1 MSNILNSQSLL
12 DAFQSIDITDEL
24 NECTTSST
32 KSILQQQQQDAK
44 NGNNSNDI
52 DCNIE
57 VDTHD
62 NLTCRM
68 PQRAAD
74 DADNGDDSDSDVI
87 IVSDTSETSSIVS
100 YINPSDLSSD
110 SDDNNDICKASA
122 ILETESENDS
132 YIDDDEELS
141 DDSSMEKFV
150 SAFKLKFESFLSG
163 NESCD
168 QGKGDIDTQD
178 NLTCRM
184 PQRAA
189 DDGDNGDVFDSDVI
203 IVADT
208 SGISK
213 ASTIPESERENDSYI
228 DVEKLS
234 DDSMMENFESA
245 AIKLKIELFSS
256 GSEKSKATESGDQ
269 GKGDI
274 DSNIDVDTKENLT
287 GRMPQRAAADAESVS
302 VSYTSET
309 SSIVSYIN
317 PSDLDTD
324 SDDNNDICKASA
336 ILETESENDSY
347 IDDDEELSDDSSME
361 KFVSAFKL
369 KFESFLS
376 GNESCDQGKGD
387 IDTHD
392 NDGDNGDVF
401 DSDVI
406 IVADTSDISKASIIP
421 ESERENDSYVDVEKL
436 SDDSMMKNFESAAI
450 KLKIELFSSG
460 SEKSKATESGDQ
472 GKGDIDS
479 NIDVDTHENLMGR
492 MPQRAA
498 GDAES
503 VSVSDTSETS
513 SIVSYINP
521 SDLDTDSDDNNDICK
536 ASAIL
541 ETESEN
547 DSYIDDDEELSD
559 DSSMEKF
566 VSAFKLKFE
575 SFLSGGEPCDQG
587 KGDID
592 CNIEVDTHDDSYIDV
607 EKLSDDSM
615 MEKFMSAPISRKT
628 DSFSS
633 GSEKIKAK
641 EPSLELSLLKE
652 TPLDA
657 PKVINTRSGRV
668 LRQRIDHKVDK
679 AHLEVDDDDDD
690 DEDYVL
696 KVRKKPTRK
705 RRVSALLSSDSNSS
719 SIASFSMTD
728 NADAALIYVDLQQP
742 VAIVS
747 SEPTADATAVEC
759 DSELKMRLDKF
770 LGLRPAQR
778 RLFNPMANYEFEDN
792 HMDEDTPPSSRLWAA
807 HNAHIAVKEPKAQVA
822 AATSTPIV
830 KSLDAKLTNEMKM
843 LILDDI
849 VQRTNANYFE
859 SQTPQHIKK
868 PIDLSGLPSEEVRAV
883 NCQQHKETTN
893 LLERYEGFYNF
904 VDSLRPETPFNM
916 CHPLAVYYRKRD
928 FESSKAGLAKTLF
941 NVLNHSIF
949 HCGLRR
955 IITWK
960 SCMNTPSAIVHSIEG
975 DGQRTSR
982 IVLWK
987 HMKQPI
993 MLVKVL
999 LHEMCHAAA
1008 FVYHGET
1015 GHGDHCRKWAYR
1027 AKSVIP
1033 ELPQIDDCNAKFK
1046 YTCLLC
1052 RRRSHG
1058 IIKFE
1063 DEEQQLRCHYCQFE
1077 VNVEKFNAEE
1087 VHALSLT
1094 DRLVT
1099 PFKQFVRENYLKC
1112 VESTHSSKMQSLNRQ
1127 YKEQLQQ
1134 H

>member
-24 NECTTSST
+24 NECTTSPT
-32 KSILQQQQQDAK
+32 KSILRHQQQQQQQDAE

-62 NLTCRM
+62 NLTCRI

-87 IVSDTSETSSIVS
+87 IVSDTSEASSIVS

-110 SDDNNDICKASA
+110 SDDNNDICKAST
-122 ILETESENDS
+122 ILEIESEIDS
-132 YIDDDEELS
+132 YIDDDEE
-141 DDSSMEKFV
+141 
-150 SAFKLKFESFLSG
+150 
-163 NESCD
+163 
-168 QGKGDIDTQD
+168 Q
-178 NLTCRM
+178 
-184 PQRAA
+184 
-189 DDGDNGDVFDSDVI
+189 
-203 IVADT
+203 
-208 SGISK
+208 
-213 ASTIPESERENDSYI
+213 
-228 DVEKLS
+228 S

-245 AIKLKIELFSS
+245 AIKLKIELFS
-256 GSEKSKATESGDQ
+256 SEKSKATESGDQ

-287 GRMPQRAAADAESVS
+287 GRMPQRAASDAESLS

-324 SDDNNDICKASA
+324 SDENNDICKAS
-336 ILETESENDSY
+336 T
-347 IDDDEELSDDSSME
+347 
-361 KFVSAFKL
+361 
-369 KFESFLS
+369 
-376 GNESCDQGKGD
+376 
-387 IDTHD
+387 
-392 NDGDNGDVF
+392 
-401 DSDVI
+401 
-406 IVADTSDISKASIIP
+406 IP
-421 ESERENDSYVDVEKL
+421 
-436 SDDSMMKNFESAAI
+436 
-450 KLKIELFSSG
+450 
-460 SEKSKATESGDQ
+460 
-472 GKGDIDS
+472 
-479 NIDVDTHENLMGR
+479 
-492 MPQRAA
+492 
-498 GDAES
+498 
-503 VSVSDTSETS
+503 
-513 SIVSYINP
+513 
-521 SDLDTDSDDNNDICK
+521 
-536 ASAIL
+536 

-592 CNIEVDTHDDSYIDV
+592 CNIEVDTHDNHDDSYIDV
-607 EKLSDDSM
+607 EKLSDDSK
-615 MEKFMSAPISRKT
+615 MEKSVSAPISRKI

-633 GSEKIKAK
+633 GSEKTKAK
-641 EPSLELSLLKE
+641 EPSLELRLLKE

-657 PKVINTRSGRV
+657 QKVINTRSGRV

-719 SIASFSMTD
+719 SSSIAGFSMTD

-792 HMDEDTPPSSRLWAA
+792 HMNEDTPPSSRLWAA

-822 AATSTPIV
+822 KATSTPIV

-859 SQTPQHIKK
+859 RQTPQHIKK
-868 PIDLSGLPSEEVRAV
+868 PIDLSGLPSQEVRAV
-883 NCQQHKETTN
+883 NCQQHKEISDY
-893 LLERYEGFYNF
+893 LERYKGLYSF
-904 VDSLRPETPFNM
+904 VDSLRPETPLNM

-960 SCMNTPSAIVHSIEG
+960 SCMNTPSAIVNSIKS

-1027 AKSVIP
+1027 AKSVIS
-1033 ELPQIDDCNAKFK
+1033 ELPQIDDCNATFK

-1052 RRRSHG
+1052 RRCSHG

-1077 VNVEKFNAEE
+1077 VNVEKYNAEE
-1087 VHALSLT
+1087 VHVLSFI
-1094 DRLVT
+1094 DHLVT
-1099 PFKQFVRENYLKC
+1099 PYKQFVRENFLKC
-1112 VESTHSSKMQSLNRQ
+1112 AESTHSSKMLSLNSQ
-1127 YKEQLQQ
+1127 YKQQLQQ

>member
-1 MSNILNSQSLL
+1 MLNCGGGAIASYLNEILEMSNILNSQS
-12 DAFQSIDITDEL
+12 ITDEL
-24 NECTTSST
+24 NECTSPT
-32 KSILQQQQQDAK
+32 KSILQQQQQDAA

-52 DCNIE
+52 NSNIE

-74 DADNGDDSDSDVI
+74 DADNGDDSESDVI
-87 IVSDTSETSSIVS
+87 I
-100 YINPSDLSSD
+100 
-110 SDDNNDICKASA
+110 
-122 ILETESENDS
+122 
-132 YIDDDEELS
+132 
-141 DDSSMEKFV
+141 
-150 SAFKLKFESFLSG
+150 
-163 NESCD
+163 
-168 QGKGDIDTQD
+168 
-178 NLTCRM
+178 
-184 PQRAA
+184 
-189 DDGDNGDVFDSDVI
+189 
-203 IVADT
+203 
-208 SGISK
+208 
-213 ASTIPESERENDSYI
+213 
-228 DVEKLS
+228 
-234 DDSMMENFESA
+234 
-245 AIKLKIELFSS
+245 
-256 GSEKSKATESGDQ
+256 
-269 GKGDI
+269 
-274 DSNIDVDTKENLT
+274 
-287 GRMPQRAAADAESVS
+287 
-302 VSYTSET
+302 
-309 SSIVSYIN
+309 
-317 PSDLDTD
+317 
-324 SDDNNDICKASA
+324 
-336 ILETESENDSY
+336 
-347 IDDDEELSDDSSME
+347 
-361 KFVSAFKL
+361 
-369 KFESFLS
+369 
-376 GNESCDQGKGD
+376 
-387 IDTHD
+387 
-392 NDGDNGDVF
+392 
-401 DSDVI
+401 
-406 IVADTSDISKASIIP
+406 
-421 ESERENDSYVDVEKL
+421 
-436 SDDSMMKNFESAAI
+436 
-450 KLKIELFSSG
+450 
-460 SEKSKATESGDQ
+460 
-472 GKGDIDS
+472 
-479 NIDVDTHENLMGR
+479 
-492 MPQRAA
+492 
-498 GDAES
+498 
-503 VSVSDTSETS
+503 VSDTSETS

-536 ASAIL
+536 ASTIP

-559 DSSMEKF
+559 DSTMEKF

-587 KGDID
+587 KGD
-592 CNIEVDTHDDSYIDV
+592 VDTHDNLTCRMHQRAADDGDNGDVFDSEDIIVADTSDIFKASTIPEAERENDSYIDV

-615 MEKFMSAPISRKT
+615 MEKLVSAPISRKIET
-628 DSFSS
+628 FSS
-633 GSEKIKAK
+633 GSEKTNARK
-641 EPSLELSLLKE
+641 PSLELSLLKE

-657 PKVINTRSGRV
+657 RKVINTRSGRV
-668 LRQRIDHKVDK
+668 LRQRIDHKI
-679 AHLEVDDDDDD
+679 EVDDDDTD
-690 DEDYVL
+690 DEDYVV

-705 RRVSALLSSDSNSS
+705 RRISALLSSDSNSS
-719 SIASFSMTD
+719 SSSIASSCMKD
-728 NADAALIYVDLQQP
+728 NANAVLIYVDLQQP

-747 SEPTADATAVEC
+747 SEPTADGSAVEC

-792 HMDEDTPPSSRLWAA
+792 RMDEDSPPSSRLWAV
-807 HNAHIAVKEPKAQVA
+807 HNAPTAVKEPRARVA
-822 AATSTPIV
+822 TATSTPIV
-830 KSLDAKLTNEMKM
+830 KSLDAKLSNEMKM

-849 VQRTNANYFE
+849 VKRTNANYFE
-859 SQTPQHIKK
+859 SQTPQHIKE

-883 NCQQHKETTN
+883 NCQQHKEITN
-893 LLERYEGFYNF
+893 YLERYEGYSF

-916 CHPLAVYYRKRD
+916 CHPLAVYYRTRD
-928 FESSKAGLAKTLF
+928 FESTKAGLAKTLF

-960 SCMNTPSAIVHSIEG
+960 SCMNTPSAIVHSIKA

-987 HMKQPI
+987 QMKQPI

-1087 VHALSLT
+1087 VHALSFI
-1094 DRLVT
+1094 DHLVT
-1099 PFKQFVRENYLKC
+1099 PYKQFVRENYLKC
-1112 VESTHSSKMQSLNRQ
+1112 AESTHSLKMQSLNSQ
-1127 YKEQLQQ
+1127 YKDQLQQ
-1134 H
+1134 Y